1 MYRYLLTVVVVGEAR
16 RTKEGVVSSDGEVV
30 VMVAAVFLFLF
41 SLFFSFLSIWFLLMC
56 GFFLPLDRLDCRW
69 LLGDARKSVKS
80 KKR

>member
-1 MYRYLLTVVVVGEAR
+1 MGEAR

-56 GFFLPLDRLDCRW
+56 GFFLPLDRRW
-69 LLGDARKSVKS
+69 LLGDARLRVEEGVGE
-80 KKR
+80 